1 MIRLLG
7 AFGLVVALA
16 SCTAQPQATSPSPTS
31 PTAPTTT
38 TTVTTTSPRIDT
50 PRNVTSVDPCALFTE
65 QDLTK
70 YKYGPFSV
78 PPAPYPQIPGTC
90 AATFGTGGPEDL
102 VVLVGVLPRAYDAEK
117 AANPNGHQ
125 GLIEGHN
132 VWFSCGG
139 DAAQFVCTAW
149 AAVAPEHSLT
159 VSLGQKDG
167 RESRLLLNTQSLI
180 TDVLARMPRAS

>member
-7 AFGLVVALA
+7 AVGLVVALA
-16 SCTAQPQATSPSPTS
+16 SCATQPQAAPPSTTS
-31 PTAPTTT
+31 TAASTET

-50 PRNVTSVDPCALFTE
+50 PRNVASVDPCTLFTE

-70 YKYGPFSV
+70 YKYGPFSLA
-78 PPAPYPQIPGTC
+78 PAPYEQIPGTC
-90 AATFGTGGPEDL
+90 AATFGTGGPDDL

-117 AANPNGHQ
+117 AANPHGHQ

-139 DAAQFVCTAW
+139 DAAQVSCAAW
-149 AAVAPEHSLT
+149 AAVAPEHSLS
-159 VSLGQKDG
+159 VSLGQKG
-167 RESRLLLNTQSLI
+167 GNESRLLLNTQSLI
-180 TDVLARMPRAS
+180 TDVLTRMPKAS